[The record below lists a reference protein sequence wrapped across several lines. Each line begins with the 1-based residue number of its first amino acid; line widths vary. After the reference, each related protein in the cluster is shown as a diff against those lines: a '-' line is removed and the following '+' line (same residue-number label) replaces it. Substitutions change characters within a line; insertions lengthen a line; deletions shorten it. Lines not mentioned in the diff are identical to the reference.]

1 MHTEQWKQWQL
12 WFCVFLLLLLA
23 SRHTIA
29 ASIEGVNTISHSRKL
44 NFVAMILKTVKY
56 AKNGKMQCL
65 HSKNTLLCLYPS
77 RSGERKNKK
86 KKKTSK
92 RMKCVSVDFVF
103 YFCIF
108 CWSTI
113 AWNSRTSHDG
123 SQSFG
128 LLLFSAHSFSPIA
141 IIACSHIRAWHSRCA
156 TRRWITCVESFSA
169 RSFVQLAVVYEMK
182 SVCLE
187 CSSILLFEKFS
198 SGKQKN
204 WMHRKEWDRWPC
216 ATHQWPFERLQSEE
230 EVVQSNVTTAY
241 GGSITEKKN

>member
-1 MHTEQWKQWQL
+1 MFAQQKYTFMLVSKQ
-12 WFCVFLLLLLA
+12 
-23 SRHTIA
+23 
-29 ASIEGVNTISHSRKL
+29 
-44 NFVAMILKTVKY
+44 
-56 AKNGKMQCL
+56 
-65 HSKNTLLCLYPS
+65 
-77 RSGERKNKK
+77 ERREEKQKK
-86 KKKTSK
+86 KENQQKNE
-92 RMKCVSVDFVF
+92 MCECG
-103 YFCIF
+103 FCF
-108 CWSTI
+108 LF

-204 WMHRKEWDRWPC
+204 RMHRKEWDRWPC

-241 GGSITEKKN
+241 GGSITEKKNKFQWHRLTMYLSNVWHLSLA